1 MTNNT
6 VIDLASPEAIDPL
19 TELLRSGAK
28 KLIEQ
33 AVQAELEEVL
43 QQYAEQKTGQ
53 GRRRVVRNGYQPER
67 DLLTGVGKVGVK
79 LPKLRSRE
87 GEAVSFQSA
96 LVPPY
101 IRKTATL
108 EAAIPWLYLKGIAA
122 GQMQSA
128 LEGEDGEDGAS
139 MRPRLSPRKNC
150 STGSMP
156 DRLTTSFNEAEAFA
170 SEKPGSAGVS
180 LFAAAQAS
188 MRPRLSPR
196 KNAGGWAPASRGW
209 PASMRPRLSPRKNSS
224 FLSVA
229 ITDDGYSPVDP
240 DADTE
245 TEATAQGIDGD
256 VNSSPG
262 RQRGRCDDRNRGHA
276 DDRRACHEC
285 GGLGCV
291 LDRLGRGGTQHRP
304 RHSSVARGSPRMDST
319 QHQVEPKT
327 SPARW
332 ASRLAPCPSL
342 KDRRDRK
349 R

>member
-108 EAAIPWLYLKGIAA
+108 EAEWHQPTRV
-122 GQMQSA
+122 S
-128 LEGEDGEDGAS
+128 
-139 MRPRLSPRKNC
+139 
-150 STGSMP
+150 
-156 DRLTTSFNEAEAFA
+156 
-170 SEKPGSAGVS
+170 GSAGAPS
-180 LFAAAQAS
+180 HRGPWPGCGCA
-188 MRPRLSPR
+188 PRLVR
-196 KNAGGWAPASRGW
+196 
-209 PASMRPRLSPRKNSS
+209 
-224 FLSVA
+224 
-229 ITDDGYSPVDP
+229 
-240 DADTE
+240 
-245 TEATAQGIDGD
+245 
-256 VNSSPG
+256 
-262 RQRGRCDDRNRGHA
+262 RQR
-276 DDRRACHEC
+276 
-285 GGLGCV
+285 
-291 LDRLGRGGTQHRP
+291 LD
-304 RHSSVARGSPRMDST
+304 
-319 QHQVEPKT
+319 
-327 SPARW
+327 
-332 ASRLAPCPSL
+332 SL
-342 KDRRDRK
+342 P
-349 R
+349 